1 MNPAAPSPPQS
12 PLLEAELL
20 TDDAFDLM
28 ALAHACRQS
37 PDWVRLHVET
47 GVLQIDSSGPE
58 WRFSSQ
64 SFVRARRI
72 AHLEATFDAD
82 PQLAALTV
90 DLIEEVGHL
99 RRQLLHGQ
107 SLPGDVQN

>member
-1 MNPAAPSPPQS
+1 MNPATQS
-12 PLLEAELL
+12 PVLEAELL
-20 TDDAFDLM
+20 TEDAFDLM
-28 ALAHACRQS
+28 ALASACRQS
-37 PDWVRLHVET
+37 PDWVRLRVET
-47 GVLQIDSSGPE
+47 GILQIDTRGPE

-107 SLPGDVQN
+107 TLPGDTQN